1 MAMPGNHFLIETEG
15 SSEDDGKGN
24 ADADIILQESRLKM
38 RTINNYLDKDYSLK
52 YLSGVGGR
60 MKNRV
65 LAVDANNT
73 EFRCCG
79 GNCPDNFINYQ
90 LCLVRCKGPDCFIHD
105 DDR

>member
-52 YLSGVGGR
+52 YL
-60 MKNRV
+60 
-65 LAVDANNT
+65 
-73 EFRCCG
+73 FIRCWWEDEKPCAG
-79 GNCPDNFINYQ
+79 S
-90 LCLVRCKGPDCFIHD
+90 RC
-105 DDR
+105 R